1 MTDSKAKTLQ
11 EMLFEALIR
20 DLEDPDKCSPG
31 LYQVV
36 RGVVNDNR
44 EDAGTISKE
53 NLKAVEETISK
64 SAPFKFG
71 S

>member
-1 MTDSKAKTLQ
+1 VENKAKTLQ
-11 EMLFEALIR
+11 NMLFEALIR

-36 RGVVNDNR
+36 RGVVNDNK
-44 EDAGTISKE
+44 EDAGSISSQ
-53 NLKAVEETISK
+53 NLKAVEESMAK
-64 SAPFKFG
+64 AAPFKFG

>member
-1 MTDSKAKTLQ
+1 VENKAKTLQ
-11 EMLFEALIR
+11 DMLFEALIR

-36 RGVVNDNR
+36 RGVVNDNK
-44 EDAGTISKE
+44 EDAGSISKD
-53 NLKAVEETISK
+53 NLKAVEETMSK
-64 SAPFKFG
+64 AAPFKFG